1 MTRNNR
7 RLPLLF
13 SLFALLVGVALLY
26 RPLLLDWFS
35 SLYNDPT
42 YSYGLW
48 VPFLAAYLIYLKIS
62 QIGPERIRTYFAPGY
77 TGYLVIAAGC
87 LLLLVG
93 EISTLLYIARLSFLI
108 VLAGIALTIIGRRG
122 LSVFSFPAGYLL
134 FALPLP
140 TLVYLPLSARLQM
153 VSSILAGKSLDLLGV
168 PAIREGN
175 IITLPT
181 TQLEVIEACS
191 GIHTLFALLAV
202 ATLAGYLLRSRKAE
216 RLLISLSAIPL
227 AILLNAARITS
238 LGVLSYQVGP
248 DAAAGFAHMTTG
260 VVIFAIGCAV
270 ILGLCKA
277 TGGPRSERKTVVQE
291 ASASSEAGIAFP
303 WVNLTVA
310 VALLGLAVALRGNIG
325 FDRPVSLRQEL
336 SHFPVDLGGWKG
348 HDLSIPA
355 AQLAVLRASAVLARE
370 YTRAADPPTTLYVA
384 YFATQRE
391 GTSMHSPL
399 HCIPGAGWEVEQQS
413 VLPISSIALGSIRA
427 NKVIF
432 ANDGNRMLVVYWYME
447 QGISERSELQ
457 GAFATLWHAIFE
469 QRSDGCLIRVSA
481 PIVESEQKTLN
492 EELTFISESA
502 PLLINQFLPSRTT
515 TEPGT
520 RVISSR

>member
-1 MTRNNR
+1 M
-7 RLPLLF
+7 
-13 SLFALLVGVALLY
+13 
-26 RPLLLDWFS
+26 
-35 SLYNDPT
+35 
-42 YSYGLW
+42 
-48 VPFLAAYLIYLKIS
+48 
-62 QIGPERIRTYFAPGY
+62 
-77 TGYLVIAAGC
+77 GYLVIAAGC

-108 VLAGIALTIIGRRG
+108 VLAGLALTVIGRRG
-122 LSVFSFPAGYLL
+122 LSIFSFPAGYLL

-181 TQLEVIEACS
+181 TQLEVVEACS
-191 GIHTLFALLAV
+191 GIHSLFALLAV

-260 VVIFAIGCAV
+260 VVIFAIGSAV
-270 ILGLCKA
+270 ILGLCKV
-277 TGGPRSERKTVVQE
+277 TGGTRSERKIVAQE
-291 ASASSEAGIAFP
+291 APASGEARIAFP
-303 WVNLTVA
+303 WLNLTAA

-336 SHFPVDLGGWKG
+336 SHFPLDLGGWKG
-348 HDLSIPA
+348 HDLSISA
-355 AQLAVLRASAVLARE
+355 AQLAVLRANAVLARE
-370 YTRAADPPTTLYVA
+370 YTRAAAPATTLYVA

-391 GTSMHSPL
+391 GTAMHSPL

-413 VLPISSIALGSIRA
+413 VLPISSVAFGSIHA

-432 ANDGNRMLVVYWYME
+432 ANGGNRMLVVYWYIE

-492 EELTFISESA
+492 EELTFIRESA
-502 PLLINQFLPSRTT
+502 PLLINRFLPGGTT

-520 RVISSR
+520 RVLSSR

>member
-1 MTRNNR
+1 MLCSNAR
-7 RLPLLF
+7 RAVQEQ
-13 SLFALLVGVALLY
+13 S
-26 RPLLLDWFS
+26 
-35 SLYNDPT
+35 
-42 YSYGLW
+42 
-48 VPFLAAYLIYLKIS
+48 K
-62 QIGPERIRTYFAPGY
+62 
-77 TGYLVIAAGC
+77 IAAA
-87 LLLLVG
+87 
-93 EISTLLYIARLSFLI
+93 LLYIARLSFLI
-108 VLAGIALTIIGRRG
+108 VLAGIALTVIGRRG

-260 VVIFAIGCAV
+260 VVIFAIGCVV
-270 ILGLCKA
+270 ILGVCKATEGLRRA
-277 TGGPRSERKTVVQE
+277 TGGPRSERKIVAQE
-291 ASASSEAGIAFP
+291 ASACGEARPSFP
-303 WVNLTVA
+303 WLNLTAA

-336 SHFPVDLGGWKG
+336 SHFPIDLGGWKG

-370 YTRAADPPTTLYVA
+370 YTRAADPPTMLYVA

-391 GTSMHSPL
+391 GTAMHSPL

-413 VLPISSIALGSIRA
+413 VLPISLVALGSIRA

-432 ANDGNRMLVVYWYME
+432 ANADDRMLVVYWYME

>member
-1 MTRNNR
+1 
-7 RLPLLF
+7 
-13 SLFALLVGVALLY
+13 
-26 RPLLLDWFS
+26 LLLDWFS

-48 VPFLAAYLIYLKIS
+48 VPFLVAYLVYLKIY
-62 QIGPERIRTYFAPGY
+62 QIGPQRITTYFAPSY

-93 EISTLLYIARLSFLI
+93 EISTLLYISRLSFLI
-108 VLAGIALTIIGRRG
+108 VLAGIALTVIGRRG

-134 FALPLP
+134 FTLPLP

-153 VSSILAGKSLDLLGV
+153 ISSILAGKSLDLLGV

-181 TQLEVIEACS
+181 NQLEVVEACS

-216 RLLISLSAIPL
+216 RLLISLSVIPL

-260 VVIFAIGCAV
+260 VVIFAIGCVV
-270 ILGLCKA
+270 ILGVCKATEGLRRA
-277 TGGPRSERKTVVQE
+277 TGGPRSERKIVAQE
-291 ASASSEAGIAFP
+291 ASACGEARPSFP
-303 WVNLTVA
+303 WLNLTAA

-336 SHFPVDLGGWKG
+336 SHFPIDLGGWKG

-370 YTRAADPPTTLYVA
+370 YTRAADPPTMLYVA

-391 GTSMHSPL
+391 GTAMHSPL

-413 VLPISSIALGSIRA
+413 VLPISLVALGSIRA

-432 ANDGNRMLVVYWYME
+432 ANADDRMLVVYWYME

-481 PIVESEQKTLN
+481 PVVGSEQKTLD
-492 EELTFISESA
+492 EELAFINKSA
-502 PLLINQFLPSRTT
+502 PLLINQFLPGKTS
-515 TEPGT
+515 TELGT
-520 RVISSR
+520 RVITSRLVGEQR